1 MIEGPGA
8 DTIRSKEDKMR
19 ENEEHLDRCPMY
31 RLGKKCGGDLKKT
44 GETQTYLACLNGPDP
59 NWRRETFECTRCG
72 SVVMRESRWVCIKGP
87 FFLLRNTTRPKV
99 HIRAKLNVGAG
110 LPTPPGSV
118 YGKELLDRAIKERRK
133 DFRLGKV
140 LLTSDYE
147 FPPRGM
153 LGQVQV
159 IRVDDDGEVWAEV
172 EVDRGAVPMLEAE
185 GVQFTLLGEGRTDDS
200 GKVVEY
206 TLRHVLVFNTPDQAG
221 QVPE

>member
-1 MIEGPGA
+1 LIEGPGA
-8 DTIRSKEDKMR
+8 DTIRGEEDKMR
-19 ENEEHLDRCPMY
+19 ENEEHPDRCPMY
-31 RLGKKCGGDLKKT
+31 RLGKKCGGDLKKK
-44 GETQTYLACLNGPDP
+44 GETQTYLACLSGPDP
-59 NWRRETFECTRCG
+59 NWRRETFQCTRCG
-72 SVVMRESRWVCIKGP
+72 SVVMRESRWVCIYEGVERRLDEKI
-87 FFLLRNTTRPKV
+87 
-99 HIRAKLNVGAG
+99 HIRVKLNVGAG
-110 LPTPPGSV
+110 LPTPSGSV

-153 LGQVQV
+153 LGQVRD

-185 GVQFTLLGEGRTDDS
+185 GVQYTLLGEGRIDDS